1 MNNGLDNKENAEKV
15 SATKEICAA
24 KVSDTNVTADK
35 ETAPKQIV
43 AEGNVRVQKKRP
55 YRHPRHLTWQ
65 EEEGYFDDEEE

>member
-1 MNNGLDNKENAEKV
+1 MNNGLDNKGNAAKV
-15 SATKEICAA
+15 SATKEIVA
-24 KVSDTNVTADK
+24 KVSDANVTAAK

-43 AEGNVRVQKKRP
+43 AEDKRVQKKRP